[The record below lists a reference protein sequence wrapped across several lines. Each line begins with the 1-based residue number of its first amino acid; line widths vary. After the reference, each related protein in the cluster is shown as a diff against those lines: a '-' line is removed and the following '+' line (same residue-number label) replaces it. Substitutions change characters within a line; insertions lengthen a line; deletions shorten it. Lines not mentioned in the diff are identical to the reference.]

1 MLDFNW
7 NWRKE
12 NCDFA
17 PASVRPTTT
26 ATNWHKWNEFDRES
40 WVISAGLTWRHQS
53 TLFYYAIAVA
63 DWSSIWRD
71 PLMWYA
77 ANDKIAPNFII
88 DDNILRDCTWHRN
101 EVIFQRSNRLNSPGG
116 SPSFLSRIFLFEI
129 FSPSPVHQSQNI
141 SGRFQK
147 RISGSHRTSR
157 PTSQL
162 YKSVHLPL
170 FWTNSLHVSHIPLP
184 IWCKTITMISM
195 ITPLLCC
202 ADKIE
207 FLLHFIYSMRLIS
220 IHHIGQ
226 LTAAISL
233 TN

>member
-26 ATNWHKWNEFDRES
+26 ATNWHQWNEFDRES

-101 EVIFQRSNRLNSPGG
+101 KVIFQRSNRLNSPGG
-116 SPSFLSRIFLFEI
+116 SPSFLSRIFFVWNFLSVASPPVEKHFRT
-129 FSPSPVHQSQNI
+129 FSETNI
-141 SGRFQK
+141 WFT
-147 RISGSHRTSR
+147 SHVTTHITTIQIRSSSSLLNKFTSR
-157 PTSQL
+157 VAYTVTDL
-162 YKSVHLPL
+162 
-170 FWTNSLHVSHIPLP
+170 
-184 IWCKTITMISM
+184 M
-195 ITPLLCC
+195 
-202 ADKIE
+202 
-207 FLLHFIYSMRLIS
+207 
-220 IHHIGQ
+220 
-226 LTAAISL
+226 
-233 TN
+233 